1 MYIKPNCIAPI
12 QSAHKCS
19 LTLSFLKKGRK
30 TNVANAKRNSETAS
44 LGSVATCC
52 LINPKEKEKRI
63 VALIK

>member
-1 MYIKPNCIAPI
+1 M

-19 LTLSFLKKGRK
+19 PTFSFLKKGRK

-44 LGSVATCC
+44 LESPATCC
-52 LINPKEKEKRI
+52 LINPKEKENRI